1 LFDIVAI
8 IQTSGTDD
16 NGRSEPFVVLFVNHQ
31 PAMQCPTTLSIGS
44 TRVIPH
50 YFLYEESSHECDAS
64 FLHIEPIVVRSSRH
78 DWIIRTHTHP
88 DHHQILLLSKGGGTI
103 EVEDEAW
110 SLTPGT
116 LIIVPGMTVHGFRF
130 KRGTNGHVI
139 TVSTSYLRSILR
151 DDPDL
156 LSALA
161 RPARFLP
168 QHLGDSID
176 LHKVFAALER
186 EFVWAAPGRSA
197 AIRAYLHLIA
207 VTVGRLHGKRDQPTR
222 SGAKGV
228 DLVLRFRELI
238 ESSYRDRLP
247 LETLAR
253 KLGVTTARLNA
264 CCRSATGKSSLELI
278 NDRVLVEAK
287 RKLLY
292 SGHNVAEIAASL
304 GFSDP
309 AYFNRFFA
317 KGAGTSPG
325 AFRKEAL
332 GTPKKRSLAI

>member
-1 LFDIVAI
+1 
-8 IQTSGTDD
+8 
-16 NGRSEPFVVLFVNHQ
+16 
-31 PAMQCPTTLSIGS
+31 M
-44 TRVIPH
+44 IPH
-50 YFLYEESSHECDAS
+50 YFLYEERSQEIDGS

-103 EVEDEAW
+103 EVEDEDW
-110 SLTPGT
+110 DLTPGT
-116 LIIVPGMTVHGFRF
+116 LIMVPAMTVHGFRF
-130 KRGTNGHVI
+130 KRGTNGLVV

-156 LSALA
+156 LSALV

-176 LHKVFAALER
+176 LQKVFAALER
-186 EFVWAAPGRSA
+186 EFVWAAPGRNA

-207 VTVGRLHGKRDQPTR
+207 VTVSRLHDKADQPIR
-222 SGAKGV
+222 YGARDV
-228 DLVLRFRELI
+228 DVVLRFRELI
-238 ESSYRDRLP
+238 EGSYRDHPGLT
-247 LETLAR
+247 TLAR

-278 NDRVLVEAK
+278 NERLLVEAK

-292 SGHNVAEIAASL
+292 SEHNVAEIAAAL
-304 GFSDP
+304 GFTDP
-309 AYFNRFFA
+309 AYFNRFFT

-325 AFRKEAL
+325 AFRKQTSGA
-332 GTPKKRSLAI
+332 PKKRSLRHIGQSA

>member
-1 LFDIVAI
+1 
-8 IQTSGTDD
+8 
-16 NGRSEPFVVLFVNHQ
+16 
-31 PAMQCPTTLSIGS
+31 
-44 TRVIPH
+44 VIPH
-50 YFLYEESSHECDAS
+50 YFLYEESSQEIDAS
-64 FLHIEPIVVRSSRH
+64 FLHIEPIAVRSSRH

-110 SLTPGT
+110 RLTPGT
-116 LIIVPGMTVHGFRF
+116 LIIVPAMTVHGFRF
-130 KRGTNGHVI
+130 KRGTNGLVI

-156 LSALA
+156 LSGLA

-168 QHLGDSID
+168 EDLGDSID
-176 LHKVFAALER
+176 LNKVFAALER
-186 EFVWAAPGRSA
+186 EFVWAAPGRGA

-207 VTVGRLHGKRDQPTR
+207 VTVSRLHGKLDQPAR
-222 SGAKGV
+222 ADARGV
-228 DLVLRFRELI
+228 DIVLRFRELI
-238 ESSYRDRLP
+238 EGSYRDHLP
-247 LETLAR
+247 LATLAR

-278 NDRVLVEAK
+278 NDRVLMEAK

-292 SGHNVAEIAASL
+292 SKHNVAEIAASL

-309 AYFNRFFA
+309 AYFNRFFS
-317 KGAGTSPG
+317 KGVGTSPG
-325 AFRKEAL
+325 VFRKGAS
-332 GTPKKRSLAI
+332 GAPKKKSLAI